1 MESTQDTESQFIKD
15 VEALEAKQKEAARQV
30 RDGYKRLGLEMPEV
44 VDNTKIMSV
53 RERLGLK

>member
-30 RDGYKRLGLEMPEV
+30 RDGYTRLGLEMPPEI
-44 VDNTKIMSV
+44 DNTRTMSV
-53 RERLGLK
+53 TERLGLK